1 MKLHATDTAGA
12 VARRAAWPSVALF
25 APPRPKAEAAFHAV
39 LAVVAPLCAIVL
51 WLAAQPFAFPLDDAY
66 LTLHNAKVL
75 LAGADE
81 NYAGVPALAGAT
93 SLVHL
98 AAVAA
103 LAGLMTPVAAGFAV
117 NAAAVALYV
126 HGLAHLAFRTGGTP
140 ALAAILVV
148 LGCATGYAPYHL
160 FNGLETGL
168 AMAAVTWALALA
180 AAARPS
186 RVLALLCG
194 AMPFVRPELAA
205 LSLLLLARQ
214 AWRRGAE
221 AGATAAALPAI
232 AADAALCMSAAAPW
246 LAWSWAATGA
256 LLPSTAAAKEAFFGQ
271 AALPAWLRLKAIA
284 AALGRC
290 NVGPAF
296 LAVLLLRGAP
306 LAWCAWTFLAAVL
319 FAYFA
324 SFPGGMGHNWYRY
337 TYPLLPLGL
346 YALVVVLAT
355 RRDMLPRVLLA
366 AAVGWCAITVP
377 ITLKK
382 DRLGRDWTRT
392 ELEEVARFAEATLP
406 ANARVLVHDAG
417 YIAFATRLRL
427 VDVVGLKT
435 PAVIADHWRWTAPSA
450 GERRHEAVH
459 RIAMRYGVTHAVVLQ
474 DVEAFWW
481 TIADDLRRHGWTLQT
496 LRTRPDGHGFVI
508 FRLTPPNA

>member
-25 APPRPKAEAAFHAV
+25 APVRPKTEAVFHAV
-39 LAVVAPLCAIVL
+39 LAVLALAGAGAL
-51 WLAAQPFAFPLDDAY
+51 WLFAQPFAFPLDDAY
-66 LTLHNAKVL
+66 LTLHNVKAL

-93 SLVHL
+93 SPAHL

-103 LAGLMTPVAAGFAV
+103 LANLMPPVAAGFAI
-117 NAAAVALYV
+117 NAAAAALYL
-126 HGLAHLAFRTGGTP
+126 HGLARLAFRLGGTP
-140 ALAAILVV
+140 ALAVILLL
-148 LGCATGYAPYHL
+148 LGGATGYAPYHL

-180 AAARPS
+180 VAPRPS
-186 RVLALLCG
+186 RALALLCG
-194 AMPFVRPELAA
+194 VMPFVRPELAA
-205 LSLLLLARQ
+205 LSLLLMARQ
-214 AWRRGAE
+214 AWRRRS
-221 AGATAAALPAI
+221 ATAGMTAALPAI
-232 AADAALCMSAAAPW
+232 AADAALCAVAAAPW

-271 AALPAWLRLKAIA
+271 AALPAWLRLQAVI

-290 NVGPAF
+290 NIGPAF

-306 LAWCAWTFLAAVL
+306 LAWCLWMFVAAVL

-324 SFPGGMGHNWYRY
+324 TFPGGMGHNWYRY
-337 TYPLLPLGL
+337 TYPLLPIGL
-346 YALVVVLAT
+346 YALAAVLAT
-355 RRDMLPRVLLA
+355 RRDMLPKVLLA
-366 AAVGWCAITVP
+366 AALGWCAITLP
-377 ITLKK
+377 ITWTK
-382 DRLGRDWTRT
+382 DRLGRNWALT

-406 ANARVLVHDAG
+406 ADARVLVHDAG
-417 YIAFATRLRL
+417 YIAFATHLRL

-435 PAVIADHWRWTAPSA
+435 PAVIADHQRWTAPSGGA
-450 GERRHEAVH
+450 QRHEAVH
-459 RIAMRYGVTHAVVLQ
+459 RIATRYGVTHAIILQ

-481 TIADDLRRHGWTLQT
+481 TLADDLRRHGWTLHT

-508 FRLTPPNA
+508 FRLTAPKA